1 MNRSLVV
8 VLLVLAC
15 SPVAVAQAS
24 PVVRGSVEQVHV
36 TGAKPG
42 EKLLLKRHG
51 DGVGLQRAGALGG
64 AVFRRVAPGGG
75 YRVAGKRVRDP
86 VDFTVIED
94 RTYIA
99 CLEPALPLLDESRA
113 RVRAD
118 GWDYA
123 ELLAGHDAMIT
134 HPREVAGLI

>member
-51 DGVGLQRAGALGG
+51 DGVALQRAGALGG

-75 YRVAGKRVRDP
+75 YRVAGKRVR
-86 VDFTVIED
+86 V
-94 RTYIA
+94 
-99 CLEPALPLLDESRA
+99 LPNRSA
-113 RVRAD
+113 PPSTK
-118 GWDYA
+118 GYA
-123 ELLAGHDAMIT
+123 QRIPTSGY
-134 HPREVAGLI
+134 G